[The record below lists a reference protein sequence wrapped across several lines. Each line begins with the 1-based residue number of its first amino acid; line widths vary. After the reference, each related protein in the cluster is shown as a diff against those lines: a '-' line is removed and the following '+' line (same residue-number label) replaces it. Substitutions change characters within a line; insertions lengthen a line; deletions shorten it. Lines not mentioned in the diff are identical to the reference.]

1 MGHAGKSNV
10 CSGRY
15 KGSGTFFYRKI
26 IPSHFLLIPGVGT
39 QGGSLSEVCKYGL
52 TEDGGLLINASRAI
66 IYAGN
71 DANFAKEAA
80 TAAKQYQSEMRQ
92 YL

>member
-1 MGHAGKSNV
+1 
-10 CSGRY
+10 
-15 KGSGTFFYRKI
+15 
-26 IPSHFLLIPGVGT
+26 LLI
-39 QGGSLSEVCKYGL
+39 S
-52 TEDGGLLINASRAI
+52 ASRAI

-80 TAAKQYQSEMRQ
+80 TAAKQYQSKMWQ